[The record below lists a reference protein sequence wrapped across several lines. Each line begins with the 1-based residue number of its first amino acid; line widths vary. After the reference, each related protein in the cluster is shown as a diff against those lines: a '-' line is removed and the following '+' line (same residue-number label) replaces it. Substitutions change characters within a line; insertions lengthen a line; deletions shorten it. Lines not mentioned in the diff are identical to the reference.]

1 MISSLRRRAAVALAI
16 LFVFALGAC
25 DSFLDV
31 NENPNAPE
39 QARVDLTLPAVIVTF
54 GHSVLAGSPALWG
67 GEWMQQFSYNG
78 DTRSYSEI
86 HRYELSPLNTDFP
99 WVFAYASI
107 INETKNIVRET
118 EANQDWAYTGIAKFL
133 MAWTYSYVS
142 DMWGPVPFT
151 EALDTKTPDPVY
163 DDQKTVYEG
172 VHKMLDEAIADMQKT
187 AARRPG
193 ANDLLYGGDM
203 ARWIK
208 LARTVQARLH
218 LRMAYAPGENTQ
230 DRAQKAL
237 TALQTGFASNAD
249 DADMAYPGKQAGY
262 RQPFYTFEEIR
273 QFEASEFYVELLRGL
288 NDPRLPITVRGTLRD
303 APAVVYRGHKNGA
316 TSVNDS
322 TISRIGSYFSADSA
336 ALNWASYA
344 DAKFIEA
351 EARLIVSGAAAADA
365 PYRAGIR
372 ANMEKMRVAPAA
384 ITTYLAARPALNTL
398 ANPLQEIITQKYIAN
413 FLKAEVWNDWR
424 RTGYPRLQLVEQ
436 AMLPSIPQRLRTPA
450 SELASNSA
458 NAAAT
463 GIPTG
468 LDGMTVKVWW
478 ASGPP
483 R

>member
-1 MISSLRRRAAVALAI
+1 MVKGFRYFLLAAIVPLT
-16 LFVFALGAC
+16 AC

-39 QARVDLTLPAVIVTF
+39 QARIDLTLPAVIVTF

-67 GEWMQQFSYNG
+67 AEWTQQFSYNG
-78 DTRSYSEI
+78 DTRNYSEI

-99 WVFAYASI
+99 WVFTYASV
-107 INETKNIVRET
+107 INEANNIAKEG
-118 EANQDWAYTGIAKFL
+118 EATNDWAYVGISKFL
-133 MAWTYSYVS
+133 MAWSFSYLS
-142 DMWGPVPFT
+142 DMWGPIPFT
-151 EALDTKTPDPVY
+151 EALDTRIPDPVY
-163 DDQKTVYEG
+163 DDQKAVYEG
-172 VHKMLDEAIADMQKT
+172 VHAMLEEAIADMQKT

-237 TALQTGFASNAD
+237 TALQQGLASNTD
-249 DADMAYPGKQAGY
+249 DADLAYPGKQSGY
-262 RQPFYTFEEIR
+262 RQPFYTFEELR
-273 QFEASEFYVELLRGL
+273 QLQASEFYVELLRGL
-288 NDPRLPITVRGTLRD
+288 NDPRLAITVRGTQRD
-303 APAVVYRGHKNGA
+303 SPTVVYRGHKNGSPA
-316 TSVNDS
+316 ANDS

-336 ALNWASYA
+336 ALNWTSYA

-365 PYRAGIR
+365 PYRAAIR

-384 ITTYLAARPALNTL
+384 ITAYLAARPALT
-398 ANPLQEIITQKYIAN
+398 AVTNPLQEIMTQKYIAN
-413 FLKAEVWNDWR
+413 FLKAEAWTDWR
-424 RTGYPRLQLVEQ
+424 RTGYPRLQIVEL
-436 AMLPSIPQRLRTPA
+436 AVLPGIPQRLRTPA
-450 SELASNSA
+450 TELASNSA
-458 NAAAT
+458 HAAAT

-468 LDGMTVKVWW
+468 LDGMNVKVWW